1 MIKFSRRRRC
11 FIYLY
16 FYDKIANLPIRRELS
31 GDAGP
36 CTVALRT
43 VRSDLQTNLGIST
56 NLRTPEEE
64 RNYPEPMN
72 SNISIANVRRDVL
85 LKERD
90 KIRQESLI
98 ALRNGDVRKV
108 AQLTTQTAQIN
119 QILNQLEF

>member
-1 MIKFSRRRRC
+1 MRENDQTRKF
-11 FIYLY
+11 
-16 FYDKIANLPIRRELS
+16 AAPLPKLF
-31 GDAGP
+31 
-36 CTVALRT
+36 TVLCDRY
-43 VRSDLQTNLGIST
+43 SSTNLGIST

-64 RNYPEPMN
+64 RNYSEPMN
-72 SNISIANVRRDVL
+72 SNISIANVKRDAL

>member
-1 MIKFSRRRRC
+1 
-11 FIYLY
+11 
-16 FYDKIANLPIRRELS
+16 
-31 GDAGP
+31 
-36 CTVALRT
+36 
-43 VRSDLQTNLGIST
+43 
-56 NLRTPEEE
+56 
-64 RNYPEPMN
+64 MN
-72 SNISIANVRRDVL
+72 SNISIANVRRDAL

>member
-1 MIKFSRRRRC
+1 
-11 FIYLY
+11 
-16 FYDKIANLPIRRELS
+16 
-31 GDAGP
+31 
-36 CTVALRT
+36 
-43 VRSDLQTNLGIST
+43 
-56 NLRTPEEE
+56 
-64 RNYPEPMN
+64 MN

-85 LKERD
+85 LKEGD